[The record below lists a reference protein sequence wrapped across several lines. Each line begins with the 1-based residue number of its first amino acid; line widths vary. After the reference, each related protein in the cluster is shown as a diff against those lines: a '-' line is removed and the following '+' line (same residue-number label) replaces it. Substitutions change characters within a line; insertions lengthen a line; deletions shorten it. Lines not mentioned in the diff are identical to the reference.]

1 MRIALN
7 MNGDR
12 RLQDDGEDYTV
23 ESDPE
28 GRLHGPRQFLHFY
41 TERLA
46 TLGARPPLARRS
58 PVTRSAHGSGMGP
71 AWEYGFMD
79 ARRLAHMLA

>member
-1 MRIALN
+1 MMGRIT
-7 MNGDR
+7 
-12 RLQDDGEDYTV
+12 RLSLIPKVGCTAPGNFCIFTQSGW
-23 ESDPE
+23 
-28 GRLHGPRQFLHFY
+28 PRS
-41 TERLA
+41 A
-46 TLGARPPLARRS
+46 LARRS